1 MKKATLLMSGL
12 VDFLKKTSTRFSS
25 KMLVR
30 TILLPSVLRANSEN
44 QTADYGMVIRL
55 LQDIE
60 KNGVLLVD
68 DTNCIKA
75 SLLQDI
81 PKWPVKFR
89 KKAEVLLKSLKKKNR
104 FVEVSLKDEVTATC
118 KNKPCQQ
125 CIRIAKIYT
134 PPAML
139 ASQDCIECAKAQLES
154 VSSVKVVDV
163 AEYCVSD
170 FFESHLNLSDR
181 TLSKGE
187 WKQDKFEQE
196 ILIPLFRDAKHI
208 KIYDRWIARSVS
220 NFPNPGQ
227 ISDNY
232 KLTIEW
238 ILDVFLQK
246 SRWGVGGVFEVYS
259 GLDTRKKSNA
269 EVHTLVTELR
279 KFESHIQ
286 HSFPKFKLMLKQE
299 TKTDQMPHERYLIT
313 NQVAVSIDRGFDLL
327 LDKRKIPYPRRVW
340 DVTIAYCSEPDKI
353 QQTVRSMPDL

>member
-1 MKKATLLMSGL
+1 MSGP

-55 LQDIE
+55 LQDLE
-60 KNGVLLVD
+60 KNGVVLVY

-104 FVEVSLKDEVTATC
+104 FVEVLLKDEVTATC

-125 CIRIAKIYT
+125 CIRIAKIYS
-134 PPAML
+134 PPAIL

-154 VSSVKVVDV
+154 VSSVEVVDV

-208 KIYDRWIARSVS
+208 KIYDRWIGRSVS
-220 NFPNPGQ
+220 NPPNPGQ
-227 ISDNY
+227 IADNY

-238 ILDVFLQK
+238 IIDVFLRE
-246 SRWGVGGVFEVYS
+246 SRSEVGRVFEVYS
-259 GLDTRKKSNA
+259 GLDTWKNKAN
-269 EVHTLVTELR
+269 VPTFVTELR
-279 KFESHIQ
+279 KFESDIKQ
-286 HSFPKFKLMLKQE
+286 SFPNFKLIIKKE
-299 TKTDQMPHERYLIT
+299 TQTDQMPHERYLIT

-327 LDKRKIPYPRRVW
+327 LDNKIPYPRPVR
-340 DVTIAYCSEPDKI
+340 DVTVAYCSEPGKI
-353 QQTVRSMPDL
+353 EQAVRSMPDL